1 MSPSESKSGFAEE
14 ATEAMTD
21 LRGALTKL
29 ISDCRQVGGTRPID
43 ISRGLGIDMKLAWK
57 MSHLAE
63 AARPFDSARHVPG
76 GAGMRIFLDAAGDR
90 GADPEDVKRT
100 EVAFAKLQAMIAEY
114 CGSRRVFETMVS
126 EIQEAE
132 DRPPALADRE
142 RLFEGA
148 RSVWG
153 LKADLIH
160 RMDIL
165 HPCRVE
171 GLMDCVTIRTL
182 AGTRRLRGGVP
193 LVFPRPRVVD
203 DRGMESRSSLRES
216 LDSGLEVNA
225 FPVVESL
232 CDGPLPTLRPQERD
246 QGIIFEAPPLD
257 GPDASSFTVVTG
269 EILRAAQPTRVQGDS
284 HGIYQLMRLRVPA
297 PLAIFDVLIHDSLVD
312 PGVQPD
318 SYLASELHVS
328 ASFIHNVRGV
338 RLPIGIR
345 PREIERTQFAE
356 LDSKGGIQ
364 ARLAIATQALDCRRE
379 DFRWFRLEV
388 EYPPICSLV
397 AFECEQPSG

>member
-1 MSPSESKSGFAEE
+1 
-14 ATEAMTD
+14 MTD
-21 LRGALTKL
+21 LRSALTRL
-29 ISDCRQVGGTRPID
+29 ISDCHQVGGTRPID

-90 GADPEDVKRT
+90 GADPDDVKRT
-100 EVAFAKLQAMIAEY
+100 EAAFAKLQAMIAEY
-114 CGSRRVFETMVS
+114 CGSRKAFETMVS

-232 CDGPLPTLRPQERD
+232 CDGPLPTLRPKERD
-246 QGIIFEAPPLD
+246 QGIIFEAPPLGGAD
-257 GPDASSFTVVTG
+257 PSSFTVVTG

-345 PREIERTQFAE
+345 PREIERTQFPE

-364 ARLAIATQALDCRRE
+364 ARLAIATRALDCRRE